1 MVSKFFFPD
10 IDIFLN
16 IKEKIIDFCHKL
28 LENQNTELQVLG
40 IRGLGALS
48 LWSDILSVQEVTAA
62 MEKLTVEAVQTE
74 SDAARYG
81 KLCMQ
86 VVIYCVIA

>member
-10 IDIFLN
+10 IDIFFN